1 MKTKNIMIAL
11 TLLTTGTT
19 WAEDFPKDSLKVVDI
34 EEVVVIATPKE
45 NRKLRELPAATTV
58 LSQKDMQANQVNSV
72 KRLSGLIPNIF
83 IPEYGSKLTTSIYIR
98 GIGSRINTPA
108 IGLYVDNIPYIDKS
122 AFDFNYSD
130 IERIDVLRGPQG
142 TLYGRNTMGGLIKVH
157 TKSPF
162 TYQGTDIRMGAATYN
177 DYNVSLTHYHR
188 ISDQFAFSTGGFY
201 EHTGGFYQNSARNNE
216 RVDKGNAGGG
226 RFRGIYLPKD
236 NLKLDLNVSYEYS
249 DQGGYPYFYTGITQ
263 EGVNKGKTEE
273 REEMIGK
280 IAYNDRS
287 NYYRNLLN
295 AGFNVEYQA
304 KNFILSA
311 VTGYQHLK
319 DRMFLDQDFTEK
331 NIFNLTQKQKL
342 NTISEEIVLKS
353 KPNRKWEWT
362 TGIFGFYQT
371 LNTDGPVT
379 FKEDGVKETIEG
391 NTNSIFENL
400 GNKAPKMSMS
410 VLNPTLRV
418 SGNFDTPIWNGAIF
432 HQSTFNNLF
441 TKGLSFTVGLR
452 LDYEKMSM
460 KYNSASDPLN
470 FDFNFAMGPMV
481 ITAKDLIADAAYN
494 GKLSEDY
501 VQLLPKFALQYEW
514 RKGNNV
520 YTTVSKGY
528 RSGGYNVQMFSDII
542 TGQQAHSMV
551 EAIKKSAEFE
561 KYSTL
566 IEGMIGDK
574 MPAIPEVKDA
584 TTYKPEYSWNYEV
597 GTHLTLWEGKL
608 WADLAAFYMDTRD
621 QQLSQ
626 FIGSGL
632 GRTTINAGKSNSY
645 GAEASLR
652 ASLTNEL
659 SLNASYGYTYATF
672 TDYIINEADKD
683 GNLTVKA
690 DYNGKYVPFVPKHT
704 LNIGG
709 EYAITCSSRSIFDRV
724 VFQANYNAAGRIYW
738 TELNDVSQSFY
749 GTLNWRANLEKG
761 NAMISFWARNFL
773 DKDYAA
779 FYFETMNKGFMQK
792 GRPVQFGIDLRCRF

>member
-1 MKTKNIMIAL
+1 
-11 TLLTTGTT
+11 
-19 WAEDFPKDSLKVVDI
+19 
-34 EEVVVIATPKE
+34 
-45 NRKLRELPAATTV
+45 
-58 LSQKDMQANQVNSV
+58 
-72 KRLSGLIPNIF
+72 
-83 IPEYGSKLTTSIYIR
+83 
-98 GIGSRINTPA
+98 
-108 IGLYVDNIPYIDKS
+108 
-122 AFDFNYSD
+122 
-130 IERIDVLRGPQG
+130 
-142 TLYGRNTMGGLIKVH
+142 
-157 TKSPF
+157 
-162 TYQGTDIRMGAATYN
+162 
-177 DYNVSLTHYHR
+177 
-188 ISDQFAFSTGGFY
+188 
-201 EHTGGFYQNSARNNE
+201 
-216 RVDKGNAGGG
+216 
-226 RFRGIYLPKD
+226 
-236 NLKLDLNVSYEYS
+236 
-249 DQGGYPYFYTGITQ
+249 
-263 EGVNKGKTEE
+263 
-273 REEMIGK
+273 
-280 IAYNDRS
+280 
-287 NYYRNLLN
+287 
-295 AGFNVEYQA
+295 
-304 KNFILSA
+304 
-311 VTGYQHLK
+311 
-319 DRMFLDQDFTEK
+319 
-331 NIFNLTQKQKL
+331 
-342 NTISEEIVLKS
+342 
-353 KPNRKWEWT
+353 
-362 TGIFGFYQT
+362 
-371 LNTDGPVT
+371 
-379 FKEDGVKETIEG
+379 
-391 NTNSIFENL
+391 
-400 GNKAPKMSMS
+400 MSMS

-460 KYNSASDPLN
+460 KYNSTSDPLN

-520 YTTVSKGY
+520 YATVSKGY

-566 IEGMIGDK
+566 IERMIGDK

>member
-1 MKTKNIMIAL
+1 MIAL

-249 DQGGYPYFYTGITQ
+249 DQGGYPYFYTSITQ

-520 YTTVSKGY
+520 YATVSKGY

>member
-1 MKTKNIMIAL
+1 MIAL

-98 GIGSRINTPA
+98 GIGSRINTPSV
-108 IGLYVDNIPYIDKS
+108 GLYVDNIPYIDKS

-520 YTTVSKGY
+520 YATVSKGY

-597 GTHLTLWEGKL
+597 GTHLTL

-749 GTLNWRANLEKG
+749 STLNWRANLEKG